1 MVLSRGIDYMGVT
14 FYSLWWAVTAL
25 GLTSYISLF
34 CRLATLDSMDGRCTI
49 LVGHL
54 AWHGKGSDMV
64 HGMALKW
71 QAKISVSAKDST
83 LQY

>member
-1 MVLSRGIDYMGVT
+1 MGVT
-14 FYSLWWAVTAL
+14 SYLLWWAVIAL

-34 CRLATLDSMDGRCTI
+34 CKLATLDSMDGRCTI

-54 AWHGKGSDMV
+54 AWHGKGSV
-64 HGMALKW
+64 GYGAWHALKM
-71 QAKISVSAKDST
+71 AGENSVSAKDCT

>member
-1 MVLSRGIDYMGVT
+1 MGVLICYGGCHC
-14 FYSLWWAVTAL
+14 FRVS
-25 GLTSYISLF
+25 SYISLF
-34 CRLATLDSMDGRCTI
+34 CKLAMLDSVDGRCTI

-64 HGMALKW
+64 HGMAFKM
-71 QAKISVSAKDST
+71 AGENSVSAKDCT